1 MFNYPLFFA
10 CRGEIYL
17 ISRPEDDFMPLVNTV
32 NVWAR
37 SKFKIRFYS
46 TLDFVKMQIQKQS
59 TDIYC

>member
-10 CRGEIYL
+10 CRREIYL
-17 ISRPEDDFMPLVNTV
+17 ISGPEDDFMYLVNTV

-46 TLDFVKMQIQKQS
+46 TLDFVKMQIQEQS

>member
-17 ISRPEDDFMPLVNTV
+17 TSGPEDDFTPLVSTV
-32 NVWAR
+32 NVWVR

-46 TLDFVKMQIQKQS
+46 N
-59 TDIYC
+59 